1 MKLSKKLREAMEI
14 TFSIILW
21 LTVAGLMGLGI
32 LTIWNIVVYG
42 YVI

>member
-1 MKLSKKLREAMEI
+1 MEI

-42 YVI
+42 FKKGRGSYGCNV